1 MSGHSKWATT
11 KHRKAAQ
18 DAKRSALF
26 SKLARN
32 ITVAAKE
39 GGDPNPDNNASLAAA
54 IEKAKGYSMPKDK
67 IKTAID
73 KAFGSG
79 KDAANYETVVYEG
92 YGPAGVA
99 VLCEALTDNRNRTA
113 ADVRAAF
120 SHSGGNLGTS
130 GSVAFQFDRKG
141 QIMVSKEVETGDKKN
156 PIGPNGAAADEEE
169 FMLAVAEAGGD
180 DYEDADEEWIVY
192 TAPGDLMAVVKELEA
207 QGIQVKG
214 AEMTMIANTP
224 SAVSVADAK
233 KVMRLIGQAG
243 GAGGS
248 AGGVPHHGHH
258 RRDRRG
264 ARRVVFANVKANRAR
279 EGAGPQGS
287 APFAFRGRNRAAQH
301 SGNIVAR
308 KSDRVKL
315 R

>member
-26 SKLARN
+26 SKLSRN

-54 IEKAKGYSMPKDK
+54 IDKAKGYSLPKDK

-79 KDAANYETVVYEG
+79 KDAANYETVIYEG

-99 VLCEALTDNRNRTA
+99 VYCEALTDNRNRTA
-113 ADVRAAF
+113 ADVRSAF
-120 SHSGGNLGTS
+120 AHANGNLGTS
-130 GSVAFQFDRKG
+130 GSVAFQFERKG
-141 QIMVSKEVETGDKKN
+141 QILVPKEIEGDKKN
-156 PIGPNGAAADEEE
+156 PTRPNGSAGDEEE

-192 TAPGDLMAVVKELEA
+192 TNPGDLMAVKKALEEA
-207 QGIQVKG
+207 GIVTKG
-214 AEMTMIANTP
+214 AEFIMEPTTP
-224 SAVSVADAK
+224 TTVTVSDAK
-233 KVMRLIGQAG
+233 KVMRLIDKLEELEDLQNVFHTMDITDEIA
-243 GAGGS
+243 S
-248 AGGVPHHGHH
+248 AL
-258 RRDRRG
+258 D
-264 ARRVVFANVKANRAR
+264 
-279 EGAGPQGS
+279 
-287 APFAFRGRNRAAQH
+287 
-301 SGNIVAR
+301 
-308 KSDRVKL
+308 D
-315 R
+315 